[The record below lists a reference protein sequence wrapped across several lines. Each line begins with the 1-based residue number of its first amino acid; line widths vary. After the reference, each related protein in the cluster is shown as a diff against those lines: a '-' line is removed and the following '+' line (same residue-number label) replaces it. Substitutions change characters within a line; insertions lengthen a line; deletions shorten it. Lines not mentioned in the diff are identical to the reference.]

1 MVDGLTSA
9 QVRAII
15 SDRRKPVLP
24 ASMTIALS
32 RTESSTTNAWNSLG
46 LRVPTGAYHTWNG
59 TTLEG
64 MPIEPD
70 EQIGFGWRKRRAGI
84 DEQLEYA
91 VSGLGTKIA
100 RRVR

>member
-1 MVDGLTSA
+1 M
-9 QVRAII
+9 
-15 SDRRKPVLP
+15 
-24 ASMTIALS
+24 
-32 RTESSTTNAWNSLG
+32 G

>member
-1 MVDGLTSA
+1 
-9 QVRAII
+9 
-15 SDRRKPVLP
+15 
-24 ASMTIALS
+24 
-32 RTESSTTNAWNSLG
+32 
-46 LRVPTGAYHTWNG
+46 
-59 TTLEG
+59 

-70 EQIGFGWRKRRAGI
+70 EPIGFGWRKRRAGI